1 MGSSSDARTEGTEF
15 LLQAFRGQQAG
26 AVDVGHIS
34 HGLTGGLRALTG
46 KYWAKGLLPEWL
58 DNGSLAGRP
67 ASHITVPDGLQPKNP
82 APGVFP
88 ALRFGNDCR
97 SAALGREGSG
107 GRGPALVPLSSP
119 PPSPNFPNHAAPW
132 AWLQDKIVA

>member
-1 MGSSSDARTEGTEF
+1 MEKECARPLMQGQREQSCCF
-15 LLQAFRGQQAG
+15 QVFQGQQAG

-34 HGLTGGLRALTG
+34 HGLSGGLRALTG
-46 KYWAKGLLPEWL
+46 KYWVKGLLPEWL

-67 ASHITVPDGLQPKNP
+67 ASHITVPDGLHPKNP

-88 ALRFGNDCR
+88 ALWFGNDRR
-97 SAALGREGSG
+97 SAAGVGVG
-107 GRGPALVPLSSP
+107 GGVLHLCP
-119 PPSPNFPNHAAPW
+119 PPPNFPNHAAPW